1 MNTPTLLGSAQSR
14 SRKSKAAAM
23 KPSAVT
29 PEVQALRA
37 AFEAAYERELSQ
49 SSQGATPQAAL
60 HAAAI
65 ACRETLA
72 RRWAA
77 TQAADAKRGEAAPV
91 RRVHYLSMEFLMGRA
106 LSNALAALQLT
117 EPLQAKLAEHD
128 RALGDVLEREPD
140 AALGNG
146 GLGRL
151 AACFLDSFAEL
162 ELPSFGYGLRYRYGT
177 FAQVISQGRQMEQ
190 PDDWTRDTP
199 AWELPRH
206 DLRYAVGFGGR
217 VEVDDAGVRRWMPA
231 ERIEAQAFDF
241 VVPAH
246 HSERVSTLRQW
257 QATAAPIA
265 FKPFCEGDYPRAA
278 RHQVLADAINWVLYP
293 DDSTEAGRELRLK
306 QEAFLVSASLQDLI
320 ARHLREFG
328 SLHNLG
334 RTNAIHLNDTH
345 PALAP
350 AELMRLLLDEHGL
363 GWDEAWKITR
373 QAVAYTNHTLM
384 PEALETWPVRM
395 FENLLPRHLELIYE
409 INQRFLN
416 ELKARFP
423 GDDGLAAR
431 VSLIDEGA
439 HGGERR
445 VRMASLA
452 LVASHRVNGV
462 AALHS
467 ELMVQTIFA
476 DYARIWPERFHNVTN
491 GVTPRRWLQQA
502 NPQLSGL
509 LDAHIGDGWRQDLS
523 ELAKLKP
530 LAADAALG
538 QQFLGVKRANKE
550 RLAALIR
557 RELGI
562 AVGVDSL
569 FDVQIKRIHE
579 YKRQL
584 LNLLHVISRYQA
596 ICENPGADWVPRTV
610 VIAGKAASA
619 YQMAK
624 SIVRLAHDVGRVIN
638 SDPRVGDKLKLVFLP
653 NYGVTL
659 AETIIPAA
667 DLSEQISTAGT
678 EASGTGNMKFGMNGA
693 LTIGTWDGANI
704 EMAEAMGPQNM
715 FVFGLRA
722 DAVAKI
728 KQLGYDPRLYVE
740 ENRQL
745 KRVIELIASGA
756 FSNGDTDRYRS
767 LVDSLLSRDTYLL
780 MADFAD
786 YVATQAKVDALF
798 ADRAAWAERALLNIA
813 GMGPFSSDRTIAEYV
828 DRVWSTQ
835 SLKN

>member
-1 MNTPTLLGSAQSR
+1 MNTPTRPPVQ
-14 SRKSKAAAM
+14 RKPSPKASTAM
-23 KPSAVT
+23 KKTTALSA
-29 PEVQALRA
+29 EDKALRA

-49 SSQGATPQAAL
+49 SSHGATPQAAL

-77 TQAADAKRGEAAPV
+77 TQAADAQRGDKAPV

-106 LSNALAALQLT
+106 LSNALAALKLA
-117 EPLQAKLAEHD
+117 EPLGAKLAEQGL
-128 RALGDVLEREPD
+128 ALGDVLEREPD

-177 FAQVISQGRQMEQ
+177 FAQVIQQGRQLEQ

-206 DLRYAVGFGGR
+206 DLRYQVGFGGR
-217 VEVDDAGVRRWMPA
+217 VEVDASGVRRWMPA
-231 ERIEAQAFDF
+231 DSIEAQAFDF

-246 HSERVSTLRQW
+246 HSQRVSTLRQW
-257 QATAAPIA
+257 QATAAPIE
-265 FKPFCEGDYPRAA
+265 FKPFCDGDYARAA
-278 RHQVLADAINWVLYP
+278 RHQVLADALNWVLYP

-334 RTNAIHLNDTH
+334 KTNAIHLNDTH

-384 PEALETWPVRM
+384 PEALETWAVRM
-395 FENLLPRHLELIYE
+395 FESLLPRHLEIIYE
-409 INQRFLN
+409 INHRFLD
-416 ELKARFP
+416 ELQQRFP
-423 GDDGLAAR
+423 GDHALAAR
-431 VSLIDEGA
+431 VSLIDEGS

-502 NPQLSGL
+502 NPALSAL
-509 LDAHIGDGWRQDLS
+509 LDSRIGEGWRKDLA
-523 ELAKLKP
+523 ELGELKA
-530 LAADAALG
+530 LAANRELG
-538 QQFLGVKRANKE
+538 EEFLAVKRANKE
-550 RLAALIR
+550 RLAAVIR
-557 RELGI
+557 RELGLS
-562 AVGVDSL
+562 VNLDSL
-569 FDVQIKRIHE
+569 FDIQIKRIHE

-584 LNLLHVISRYQA
+584 LNILHVVARYQA
-596 ICENPGADWVPRTV
+596 IRDNPDANWVPRTV
-610 VIAGKAASA
+610 IIAGKAASA
-619 YQMAK
+619 YQTAK
-624 SIVRLAHDVGRVIN
+624 SIVRLAHDVARVIN

-659 AETIIPAA
+659 AESIIPAA

-693 LTIGTWDGANI
+693 VTIGTWDGANI
-704 EMAEAMGPQNM
+704 EMAEAMGVENM

-745 KRVIELIASGA
+745 KRVIDAIAAGV
-756 FSNGDTDRYRS
+756 FSNGDTERYRA
-767 LVDSLLSRDTYLL
+767 LVDSLLHRDVYLL

-798 ADRAAWAERALLNIA
+798 ADRAAWAERALRNIA

-828 DRVWSTQ
+828 DRVWSVK
-835 SLKN
+835 SLN